1 MLNGTELYLVLGIYF
16 NMITFLYMKI
26 INMQQKSNNTYTTK
40 NGLNA
45 WD

>member
-26 INMQQKSNNTYTTK
+26 INMQQKNNNTYTTK